1 MKSTP
6 TAPRV
11 GHDWR
16 AMRIPG
22 KPARL
27 GLEYVLEFYI
37 NRIGGPKRSLDRFTA
52 EEGSLD
58 DAREQARSIMRNVK
72 FEGAM
77 ANLCVIKTRTGAIV
91 CEVKPDEGRP

>member
-1 MKSTP
+1 MIGVLCGFPS
-6 TAPRV
+6 
-11 GHDWR
+11 
-16 AMRIPG
+16 

-37 NRIGGPKRSLDRFTA
+37 NRFGGSKRSLDRFTA

-58 DAREQARSIMRNVK
+58 DAREQARSIMRNIK

-77 ANLCVIKTRTGAIV
+77 ANLCIIKTKTGAIV
-91 CEVKPDEGRP
+91 CEVKPNDQRT